1 MIHNKII
8 SSFNKARSTIKLS
21 SFIKNAVGNA
31 KIFATNKFTS
41 MIPKMSDFTGSAG
54 NLLNSFVD
62 MGLNKIGDSQAKV
75 AAKLLKTSPF
85 EIGNSPEEDIKLDPL
100 GFTNIMFPAD
110 LTGAELGHYIVFFT
124 LNNNMSDDVQ
134 YINQDLKFLK
144 DLGESTPTVQ
154 QNYVDG
160 SVHQTS
166 NSNLTRLKN
175 AAYRKIRGKDNV
187 LEQVVIENSVT
198 PAVPVNQ
205 MITGAIALYMP
216 PDVKVSY
223 QAGWGAD
230 DAELAG
236 DIAQGTKDV
245 MNAEGWADKV
255 QTAIKTARGAAGK
268 YVGEATSGILEAFGG
283 GDAFKLVTKI
293 MGIAINPRQEMYYE
307 GPKFRTFDYS
317 FKFWPRNQEESEAA
331 QKVIKMFKYHMHPQ
345 LDSSYGGRLFRVPS
359 EFEIHYLHND
369 GVNTNLNKISRCALE
384 SCSVSYS
391 PEEGNFKTFEDGAPV
406 AYTMALTFK
415 ELEYMTKSTIFK
427 GA

>member
-124 LNNNMSDDVQ
+124 LNNNMSDDVK
-134 YINQDLKFLK
+134 YVDQDIKFLTN
-144 DLGESTPTVQ
+144 LGESVPTV
-154 QNYVDG
+154 NALG
-160 SVHQTS
+160 SGSPTQMAQS
-166 NSNLTRLKN
+166 SLIKMRN
-175 AAYRKIRGKDNV
+175 AAYRIIGGKDNV
-187 LEQVVIENSVT
+187 LEQVVLDNTVT
-198 PAVPVNQ
+198 PAVPANQ

>member
-75 AAKLLKTSPF
+75 AAKLLKTSPL

-124 LNNNMSDDVQ
+124 LNNNMSDDVK
-134 YINQDLKFLK
+134 YVDQDIKFLTN
-144 DLGESTPTVQ
+144 LGESVPTV
-154 QNYVDG
+154 NALG
-160 SVHQTS
+160 SGSPTQMAQS
-166 NSNLTRLKN
+166 SLIKMRN
-175 AAYRKIRGKDNV
+175 AAYRKIGGKDNV
-187 LEQVVIENSVT
+187 LEQVVLDNTVT
-198 PAVPVNQ
+198 PAVPANQ

-359 EFEIHYLHND
+359 EFEIHYLHYD

>member
-124 LNNNMSDDVQ
+124 LNNNMSDDVK
-134 YINQDLKFLK
+134 YVDQDIKFLTN
-144 DLGESTPTVQ
+144 LGESVPTV
-154 QNYVDG
+154 NALG
-160 SVHQTS
+160 SGSPTQMAQS
-166 NSNLTRLKN
+166 SLIKMRN
-175 AAYRKIRGKDNV
+175 AAYRKIGGKDNV
-187 LEQVVIENSVT
+187 LEQVVLDNTVT
-198 PAVPVNQ
+198 PAVPANQ

-293 MGIAINPRQEMYYE
+293 MGIAINPRQEMYYQ
-307 GPKFRTFDYS
+307 GPKFRKFDYE
-317 FKFWPRNQEESEAA
+317 FKFWPRNSDESVRA

>member
-124 LNNNMSDDVQ
+124 LNNNMSDDVK
-134 YINQDLKFLK
+134 YVDQDIKFLTN
-144 DLGESTPTVQ
+144 LGESVPTV
-154 QNYVDG
+154 NALG
-160 SVHQTS
+160 SGSPTQMAQS
-166 NSNLTRLKN
+166 SLIKMRN
-175 AAYRKIRGKDNV
+175 AAYRKIGGKDNV
-187 LEQVVIENSVT
+187 LEQVVLDNTVT
-198 PAVPVNQ
+198 PAIPKNQ
-205 MITGAIALYMP
+205 MVTGAIALYMP

>member
-124 LNNNMSDDVQ
+124 LNNNMSDDVK
-134 YINQDLKFLK
+134 YVDQDIKFLTN
-144 DLGESTPTVQ
+144 LGESVPTV
-154 QNYVDG
+154 NALG
-160 SVHQTS
+160 SGSPTQMAQS
-166 NSNLTRLKN
+166 SLIKMRN

-198 PAVPVNQ
+198 PAVPANQ

>member
-124 LNNNMSDDVQ
+124 LNNNMSDDVK
-134 YINQDLKFLK
+134 YVDQDIKFLTN
-144 DLGESTPTVQ
+144 LGESVPTV
-154 QNYVDG
+154 NALG
-160 SVHQTS
+160 SGSPTQMAQS
-166 NSNLTRLKN
+166 SLIKMRN
-175 AAYRKIRGKDNV
+175 AAYRKIGGKDNV
-187 LEQVVIENSVT
+187 LEQVVLDNTVT
-198 PAVPVNQ
+198 PAVPANQ

-317 FKFWPRNQEESEAA
+317 FKFWPRNQEESIAA

-345 LDSSYGGRLFRVPS
+345 LDEEYGGRMFRVPS

-406 AYTMALTFK
+406 SYTMALTFK

>member
-100 GFTNIMFPAD
+100 AFTNIMFPAD
-110 LTGAELGHYIVFFT
+110 LTGSELGHYIVFFT
-124 LNNNMSDDVQ
+124 LNNNMSDDAQ
-134 YINQDLKFLK
+134 YVNQDLKFLK
-144 DLGESTPTVQ
+144 DLGESTPTVR
-154 QNYVDG
+154 QNWVDG

-166 NSNLTRLKN
+166 SSNLTRLKN
-175 AAYRKIRGKDNV
+175 AAYRRIRGKDNV
-187 LEQVVIENSVT
+187 LEQVVLENSVT
-198 PAVPVNQ
+198 PAVPANQ

-230 DAELAG
+230 DASVAG
-236 DIAQGTKDV
+236 DIAQGTKEV
-245 MNAEGWADKV
+245 MSAVGFEAKV
-255 QTAIKTARGAAGK
+255 SSAIKTATGIATAYAGK
-268 YVGEATSGILEAFGG
+268 AGSGILEAFGG

-317 FKFWPRNQEESEAA
+317 FKFWPRNQEESIAA

-345 LDSSYGGRLFRVPS
+345 LDEEYGGRMFKLPS

>member
-110 LTGAELGHYIVFFT
+110 LTGADLGHYIVFIT
-124 LNNNMSDDVQ
+124 LNNNMSDDVK
-134 YINQDLKFLK
+134 YVDQDIKFLTN
-144 DLGESTPTVQ
+144 LGESVPTV
-154 QNYVDG
+154 NALG
-160 SVHQTS
+160 SGSPTQMAQS
-166 NSNLTRLKN
+166 SLIKMRN
-175 AAYRKIRGKDNV
+175 AAYRKIGGKDNV
-187 LEQVVIENSVT
+187 LEQVVLENTVT
-198 PAVPVNQ
+198 PAVPANS

-236 DIAQGTKDV
+236 DIAQGTKEV
-245 MNAEGWADKV
+245 MAATGWADKV
-255 QTAIKTARGAAGK
+255 SAAIQTARGAAGN
-268 YVGEATSGILEAFGG
+268 YIGQAGSGILEAFGG

>member
-124 LNNNMSDDVQ
+124 LNNNMSDDVK
-134 YINQDLKFLK
+134 YVDQDIKFLTN
-144 DLGESTPTVQ
+144 LGESVPTV
-154 QNYVDG
+154 NALG
-160 SVHQTS
+160 SGSPTQMAQS
-166 NSNLTRLKN
+166 SLIKMRN
-175 AAYRKIRGKDNV
+175 AAYRKIGGKDNV
-187 LEQVVIENSVT
+187 LEQVVLDNTVT
-198 PAVPVNQ
+198 PAVPANQ

-223 QAGWGAD
+223 QAGWGAE
-230 DAELAG
+230 DALLAG
-236 DIAQGTKDV
+236 DIASVTKEVMDAQGG
-245 MNAEGWADKV
+245 AEKIKA
-255 QTAIKTARGAAGK
+255 AIKGARGAAVN
-268 YVGEATSGILEAFGG
+268 YVGQAVSGLLEAFGG
-283 GDAFKLVTKI
+283 GDAFKLTSKI
-293 MGIAINPRQEMYYE
+293 MGIAVNPRQEMYYE

>member
-124 LNNNMSDDVQ
+124 LNNNMSDDVK
-134 YINQDLKFLK
+134 YVDQDIKFLTN
-144 DLGESTPTVQ
+144 LGESVPTV
-154 QNYVDG
+154 NALG
-160 SVHQTS
+160 SGSPTQMAQS
-166 NSNLTRLKN
+166 SLIKMRN
-175 AAYRKIRGKDNV
+175 AAYRKIGGKDNV
-187 LEQVVIENSVT
+187 LEQVVLDNTVT
-198 PAVPVNQ
+198 PAVPANQ

-317 FKFWPRNQEESEAA
+317 FKFWPRNQEESIAA

>member
-124 LNNNMSDDVQ
+124 LNNNMSDDVK
-134 YINQDLKFLK
+134 YVDQDIKFLTN
-144 DLGESTPTVQ
+144 LGESVPTV
-154 QNYVDG
+154 NALG
-160 SVHQTS
+160 SGSPTQMAQS
-166 NSNLTRLKN
+166 SLIKMRN
-175 AAYRKIRGKDNV
+175 AAYRIIGGKDNV
-187 LEQVVIENSVT
+187 LEQVLLDNTVT
-198 PAVPVNQ
+198 PAVPANQ

>member
-124 LNNNMSDDVQ
+124 LNNNMSDDVK
-134 YINQDLKFLK
+134 YVDQDIKFLTN
-144 DLGESTPTVQ
+144 LGESVPTV
-154 QNYVDG
+154 NALG
-160 SVHQTS
+160 SGSPTQMAQS
-166 NSNLTRLKN
+166 SLIKMRN
-175 AAYRKIRGKDNV
+175 AAYRKIGGKDNV
-187 LEQVVIENSVT
+187 LEQVVLDNTVT
-198 PAVPVNQ
+198 PAVPANQ

>member
-124 LNNNMSDDVQ
+124 LNNNMSDDVK
-134 YINQDLKFLK
+134 YVDQDIKFLTN
-144 DLGESTPTVQ
+144 LGESVPTV
-154 QNYVDG
+154 NALG
-160 SVHQTS
+160 SGSPTQMAQS
-166 NSNLTRLKN
+166 SLIKMRN
-175 AAYRKIRGKDNV
+175 AAYRKIGGKDNV
-187 LEQVVIENSVT
+187 LEQVVLDNTVT
-198 PAVPVNQ
+198 PAVPANQ

-283 GDAFKLVTKI
+283 GDAFKLTSKI
-293 MGIAINPRQEMYYE
+293 MGIAVNP
-307 GPKFRTFDYS
+307 
-317 FKFWPRNQEESEAA
+317 
-331 QKVIKMFKYHMHPQ
+331 
-345 LDSSYGGRLFRVPS
+345 
-359 EFEIHYLHND
+359 
-369 GVNTNLNKISRCALE
+369 
-384 SCSVSYS
+384 
-391 PEEGNFKTFEDGAPV
+391 
-406 AYTMALTFK
+406 
-415 ELEYMTKSTIFK
+415 
-427 GA
+427 

>member
-110 LTGAELGHYIVFFT
+110 LTGSELGHYIVFFT
-124 LNNNMSDDVQ
+124 LNNNMSDDAQ
-134 YINQDLKFLK
+134 YVDQDIKFLTN
-144 DLGESTPTVQ
+144 LGESVPTV
-154 QNYVDG
+154 NALG
-160 SVHQTS
+160 SGSPTQMAQS
-166 NSNLTRLKN
+166 SLIKMRN
-175 AAYRKIRGKDNV
+175 AAYRKIGGKDNV
-187 LEQVVIENSVT
+187 LEQVVLDNTVT
-198 PAVPVNQ
+198 PAVPANQ

>member
-1 MIHNKII
+1 MIHK
-8 SSFNKARSTIKLS
+8 KASVAIGS
-21 SFIKNAVGNA
+21 YIKNAVGNA
-31 KIFATNKFTS
+31 KIFVTNRFTS
-41 MIPKMSDFTGSAG
+41 MIPTIGASTLMSTFADY
-54 NLLNSFVD
+54 
-62 MGLNKIGDSQAKV
+62 GLNLFGFGKQDGQVISQI
-75 AAKLLKTSPF
+75 LKKSPM
-85 EIGNSPEEDIKLDPL
+85 EIPHSPEEAIKENPL
-100 GFTNIMFPAD
+100 SFSNIVYPAD
-110 LTGAELGHYIVFFT
+110 LTGMELGHYIIFFT
-124 LNNNMSDDVQ
+124 LNNNMDDDLSDTQQD
-134 YINQDLKFLK
+134 INFLVSMDEDTGRSKPEDYEQDNIAPL
-144 DLGESTPTVQ
+144 SRR
-154 QNYVDG
+154 
-160 SVHQTS
+160 
-166 NSNLTRLKN
+166 RLKE
-175 AAYRKIRGKDNV
+175 AHPQSFWRKELGLKQVEYRKGTVSSAIPK
-187 LEQVVIENSVT
+187 
-198 PAVPVNQ
+198 NQ
-205 MITGAIALYMP
+205 MVTGAIALYMP

-317 FKFWPRNQEESEAA
+317 FKFWPRNQEESIAA

-345 LDSSYGGRLFRVPS
+345 LDEEYGGRMFRVPS

>member
-1 MIHNKII
+1 MDDSIG
-8 SSFNKARSTIKLS
+8 SIKLS

-124 LNNNMSDDVQ
+124 LNNNMSDDVK
-134 YINQDLKFLK
+134 YVDQDIKFLTN
-144 DLGESTPTVQ
+144 LGESVPTV
-154 QNYVDG
+154 NALG
-160 SVHQTS
+160 SGSPTQMAQS
-166 NSNLTRLKN
+166 SLIKMRN
-175 AAYRKIRGKDNV
+175 AAYRKIGGKDNV
-187 LEQVVIENSVT
+187 LEQVVLDNTVT
-198 PAVPVNQ
+198 PAVPANQ

>member
-124 LNNNMSDDVQ
+124 LNNNMSDDVK
-134 YINQDLKFLK
+134 YVDQDIKFLTN
-144 DLGESTPTVQ
+144 LGESVPTV
-154 QNYVDG
+154 NALG
-160 SVHQTS
+160 SGSPTQMAQS
-166 NSNLTRLKN
+166 SLIKMRN
-175 AAYRKIRGKDNV
+175 AAYRKIGGKDNV
-187 LEQVVIENSVT
+187 LEQVVLDNTVT
-198 PAVPVNQ
+198 HAVPANQ

-236 DIAQGTKDV
+236 DIAQGTKEV
-245 MNAEGWADKV
+245 MAATGWADKV
-255 QTAIKTARGAAGK
+255 GVAINTARGAAGK